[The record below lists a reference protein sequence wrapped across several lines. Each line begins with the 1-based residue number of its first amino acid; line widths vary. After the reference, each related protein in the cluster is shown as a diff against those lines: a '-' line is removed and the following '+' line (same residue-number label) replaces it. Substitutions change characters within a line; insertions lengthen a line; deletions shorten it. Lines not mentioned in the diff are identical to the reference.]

1 MRFLPSPIRA
11 QVLKVENPKERL
23 SGRLKLV
30 IVAELLRRSATKD
43 DPLAVVAGKRE

>member
-11 QVLKVENPKERL
+11 QALKVENPKERL